1 MNINNL
7 SITKNAQ
14 VFELKKEPTKIS
26 IEKYFKTIKKEGNF
40 IIKEVRFDETT
51 SENINV
57 KYSFVLFKTHEEPSF
72 LISTNLIDIKYG
84 YCLLIE
90 IKNSLVV
97 YKKNAESPE
106 KSLSHYIKEYDY
118 SQICHFKGDEDPDY
132 EKISMNNMSLSNA
145 IIRSRSYEALQL
157 NGIIS
162 NITTGR
168 SIPRNFRMKVKNE
181 IYTLTPNTSRI
192 TLRDKKCN
200 IKEIINWSGSLIND
214 IQKNTKSSFI
224 SNFATP
230 IKLEEI
236 IKLNIKVSS
245 ILINISNLE
254 ADSYNEHPEEE
265 IYFNRRKLSKE
276 KKEVLFKKL
285 KECME
290 IENNQWIKNKQNKK
304 RITLRINLKS
314 ISLQSKILNKIKIR
328 NVKSNN
334 EIPLTNYINKNRLLS
349 CVFTNPNYSYW
360 YIIRGN

>member
-200 IKEIINWSGSLIND
+200 IKEII
-214 IQKNTKSSFI
+214 
-224 SNFATP
+224 
-230 IKLEEI
+230 
-236 IKLNIKVSS
+236 KLNIKVSS

-314 ISLQSKILNKIKIR
+314 ISLQSKILN
-328 NVKSNN
+328 
-334 EIPLTNYINKNRLLS
+334 
-349 CVFTNPNYSYW
+349 YSK
-360 YIIRGN
+360 